1 MTLKHV
7 APLYHP
13 PAADTLETLHIDD
26 HIIVIDKPS
35 GLLSVP
41 GRGPEKA
48 ICAVSIVTARHGE
61 VFTVHRLDMD
71 TSGIIVFARTKDAQ
85 KALSRQFE
93 RRETSKTYIAVVEGL
108 MPSDSGRISLPIAK
122 FSLNRPL
129 RHTAPDGQEAITNWR
144 VIACTHT
151 TTRLDLTPE
160 TGRSHQ
166 LRLHLKEIGHPI
178 LGDAFYGNEN
188 NAPRLLL
195 HAQSLGFTHP
205 ATGQP
210 VSFNSPAPF

>member
-1 MTLKHV
+1 MTFKHV
-7 APLYHP
+7 APPYNP
-13 PAADTLETLHIDD
+13 PAADTLKTLHIDD

-48 ICAVSIVTARHGE
+48 VCAVSIVTARHGE

-71 TSGIIVFARTKDAQ
+71 TSGVIVFARTKDAQ

-93 RRETSKTYIAVVEGL
+93 RRETSKTYIAIVEGV
-108 MPSDSGRISLPIAK
+108 MPSDSGRVSLPIAK

-144 VIACTHT
+144 VIARTDT

-166 LRLHLKEIGHPI
+166 LRLHLKEIGYPI
-178 LGDAFYGNEN
+178 LGDAFYGNKN
-188 NAPRLLL
+188 NAPRLYL
-195 HAQSLGFTHP
+195 HAQSLGLTHP
-205 ATGQP
+205 ETGQSI
-210 VSFNSPAPF
+210 SFDSPAPF

>member
-1 MTLKHV
+1 MTLKRV
-7 APLYHP
+7 APPYYPP
-13 PAADTLETLHIDD
+13 PADHLKTLHIDD

-41 GRGPEKA
+41 GRGLEKA
-48 ICAVSIVTARHGE
+48 ICAVSIVTERHGE
-61 VFTVHRLDMD
+61 VFTIHRLDMD
-71 TSGIIVFARTKDAQ
+71 TSGLIVFARTKAAQ

-93 RRETSKTYIAVVEGL
+93 RRETSKTYIAIVEGL
-108 MPSDSGRISLPIAK
+108 MPSDAGRISLPIAK

-129 RHTAPDGQEAITNWR
+129 RHTSPEGQEAITNWR
-144 VIACTHT
+144 VLARNDDTA
-151 TTRLDLTPE
+151 RLHLTPE

-188 NAPRLLL
+188 NAPRLYL
-195 HAQSLGFTHP
+195 HAQSLAFTHP
-205 ATGQP
+205 ATRQR
-210 VSFNSPAPF
+210 VTFESPTPF